1 MPQRREGHAL
11 ATRRAARFRPATF
24 PVPTGPQLVAALARE
39 HARAP
44 FTPRDVR
51 DAARRVAHIASR
63 LELEATVIRGGLD
76 VGGAELD
83 HVWVAIN
90 HRVVDVVFP
99 LRSDT
104 FVAELRAYIAGDLED
119 DDLDRLAHAYA
130 MDWRVVGDFPDRL
143 RYFGLPIWSERS

>member
-11 ATRRAARFRPATF
+11 APRRPARFRPATF

-51 DAARRVAHIASR
+51 DAARRVAHVASR

-99 LRSDT
+99 LHSDT

-130 MDWRVVGDFPDRL
+130 MDWRVIGDFPDRL
-143 RYFGLPIWSERS
+143 RYFGLPVWSDRS